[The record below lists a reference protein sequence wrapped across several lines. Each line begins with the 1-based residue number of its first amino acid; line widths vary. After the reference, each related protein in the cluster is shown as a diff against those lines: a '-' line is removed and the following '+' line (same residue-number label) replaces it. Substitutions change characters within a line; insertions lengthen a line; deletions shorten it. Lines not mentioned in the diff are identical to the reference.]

1 MRGVRFFGNLALHRS
16 WIETSGWNALTEDS
30 VVDRMLICTFDN
42 QSLNPLERLEG
53 TIGTMRDAMTLVQKG
68 GVERVVLVT
77 DGAGYAGSRK
87 ISNAPQSAT
96 FIDAHGMG
104 CLTSEVLANIAIKA
118 GSQVTIIYGEAH
130 ADERVRQAVLDALD

>member
-1 MRGVRFFGNLALHRS
+1 MLSDQLFLRSINLVSGFLKLHLLFALLGVDSGAQFFADELEL
-16 WIETSGWNALTEDS
+16 SGE
-30 VVDRMLICTFDN
+30 
-42 QSLNPLERLEG
+42 
-53 TIGTMRDAMTLVQKG
+53 

-87 ISNAPQSAT
+87 ISDAPQSAT

-118 GSQVTIIYGEAH
+118 GSRVTIIHGEAH
-130 ADERVRQAVLDALD
+130 SDERVRQAVLDALD